1 MASIDGSNLCKKME
15 QARRLHNKLLYT
27 TIAINYL
34 HSCVDNGI
42 PEKQF
47 RANFK
52 NYANDPLSSSAKDVY
67 QMIEILETKEL
78 VGIGDYDILIDIVQF
93 DERIVREIES
103 IKLVLYTQGISI
115 YRRIDPNNTPEVVQ
129 VLPNRCKYTLFL
141 MHLHTKK
148 SKNEV
153 TSKSLFLMVV

>member
-1 MASIDGSNLCKKME
+1 MASIDGTNLSQRME
-15 QARRLHNKLLYT
+15 EARRLHNKLLYT

-34 HSCVDNGI
+34 HSSVDNGI

-52 NYANDPLSSSAKDVY
+52 NYADDPLSHSAKDVF

-78 VGIGDYDILIDIVQF
+78 VGIGDYDILVDIVQF

-103 IKLVLYTQGISI
+103 IKLVLHTQGISI
-115 YRRIDPNNTPEVVQ
+115 YRRVDPPEVVQ
-129 VLPNRCKYTLFL
+129 VLPNRCKYTIIKVS
-141 MHLHTKK
+141 M
-148 SKNEV
+148 S
-153 TSKSLFLMVV
+153 